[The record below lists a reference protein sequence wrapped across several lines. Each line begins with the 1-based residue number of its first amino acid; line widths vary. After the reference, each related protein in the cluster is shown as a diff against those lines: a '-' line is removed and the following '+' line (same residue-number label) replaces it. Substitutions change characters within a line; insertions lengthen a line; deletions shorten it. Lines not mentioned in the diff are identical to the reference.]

1 MKLWWNKCK
10 KSKYCLEIKH
20 TSPEYKDLQSTG
32 GAVGTRHNKLSVS
45 VWQST
50 GTLGINRNKT
60 EHSGTLNWKTDK
72 LLLSQWTLFPTPN
85 HLSFYIRRY
94 IDIFIPEPI
103 QMVVAYQH
111 VLKNH
116 FIIICI
122 FKDRLWS
129 TNLNTIGGL
138 DFHPVSIYLSLPI
151 NTVKLI
157 VCKDWSQV
165 GVSF

>member
-72 LLLSQWTLFPTPN
+72 HSLTLLQIYFGMWMIIS
-85 HLSFYIRRY
+85 YI
-94 IDIFIPEPI
+94 F
-103 QMVVAYQH
+103 
-111 VLKNH
+111 
-116 FIIICI
+116 
-122 FKDRLWS
+122 
-129 TNLNTIGGL
+129 
-138 DFHPVSIYLSLPI
+138 
-151 NTVKLI
+151 
-157 VCKDWSQV
+157 
-165 GVSF
+165 